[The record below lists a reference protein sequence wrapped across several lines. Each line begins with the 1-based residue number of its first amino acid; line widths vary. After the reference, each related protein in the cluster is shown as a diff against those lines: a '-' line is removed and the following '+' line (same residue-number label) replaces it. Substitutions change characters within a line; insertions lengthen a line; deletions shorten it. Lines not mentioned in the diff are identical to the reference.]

1 VRLTIQAGGGPYG
14 RVTWEAAEYV
24 SSRPPQT
31 AVMTT
36 LYLTRTGG
44 SQGHL
49 RIYYQYV
56 VNCPFS
62 HTELLQWTFFLYL
75 PTAYICWWLLRT
87 SVSTWLYS
95 QSGTAYQSF
104 TTVSSKRAI
113 MLLLLAYDWTYEN
126 FFSRNFDVQQN
137 IARSGHS

>member
-1 VRLTIQAGGGPYG
+1 MRLTIQAGGGPYG
-14 RVTWEAAEYV
+14 KVTWEAAEYV

-56 VNCPFS
+56 VKCAFS
-62 HTELLQWTFFLYL
+62 HTAVGHFLYL
-75 PTAYICWWLLRT
+75 LTAYIC
-87 SVSTWLYS
+87 
-95 QSGTAYQSF
+95 
-104 TTVSSKRAI
+104 
-113 MLLLLAYDWTYEN
+113 
-126 FFSRNFDVQQN
+126 
-137 IARSGHS
+137 